1 MPPLFPLPL
10 PSRPLRRGVIALLL
24 VAGVLAALL
33 AACGGD
39 DAPDGAVHLLTI
51 DDEINPVVADFIDRA
66 IDRAEDHRAT
76 LVVIQLDT
84 PGGLVSAT
92 DDIVQR
98 IESARVPVAVF
109 VSPLGARAASA
120 GAFIT
125 LAAHV
130 AAMAPSTQIGAAH
143 PIAGGGEDIEGE
155 LGEKVT
161 NDAAADIR
169 AIAQLRGRN
178 ADWAERAVRESISAT
193 ATEALDLNVIDLIA
207 TDLADLLA
215 QIDGRS
221 VTLLPDQ
228 PPVIL
233 RTAGAPL
240 VKTEM
245 SIFEQFLNLIS
256 DPNIAFLL
264 LSLGGLALFIE
275 IIVPGHFGPGIFG
288 VIALIVAFFSL
299 GTLDTNPAGIAL
311 VVLAFVL
318 FLVEAFNPGLGI
330 FGAGGLVSLIL
341 GGILL
346 ISDTPDAE
354 QVSLWVLGTG
364 GAIIAAAILA
374 LWFLI
379 LQARRRPPVPVVVA
393 DRIVGKVG
401 IVRSALVPYGTVLAG
416 AELWSARSDGGA
428 IAAGTPVQVVARR
441 RAHADRAPP
450 GGAPGPGLGGQ
461 RLRPPQADLARV
473 KRHPRPVR
481 QPHHQ
486 GAVAAHL
493 FRDALIA
500 PTVAGGHDHRSAQRL
515 QPRPPAGE
523 ERLAL
528 RALVGA
534 LKGVQHRRQQRLP
547 RQRPAAL
554 QGEAGGG
561 LIDRRAVGRRVEV
574 DVEPHAHQGK
584 ERFARLPLRFD

>member
-428 IAAGTPVQVVARR
+428 IAAGTPVQVVAV
-441 RAHADRAPP
+441 D
-450 GGAPGPGLGGQ
+450 GLT
-461 RLRPPQADLARV
+461 LIVRPREE
-473 KRHPRPVR
+473 
-481 QPHHQ
+481 
-486 GAVAAHL
+486 
-493 FRDALIA
+493 
-500 PTVAGGHDHRSAQRL
+500 
-515 QPRPPAGE
+515 PPA
-523 ERLAL
+523 
-528 RALVGA
+528 
-534 LKGVQHRRQQRLP
+534 
-547 RQRPAAL
+547 PA
-554 QGEAGGG
+554 
-561 LIDRRAVGRRVEV
+561 
-574 DVEPHAHQGK
+574 
-584 ERFARLPLRFD
+584 